1 MPEQNSDTSGKPSRR
16 SSAAGTPRWVKLFA
30 IAAAA
35 VIVLFLAAHLFGL
48 APVSHQ
54 M

>member
-1 MPEQNSDTSGKPSRR
+1 MSDHRPVSEERPVRR
-16 SSAAGTPRWVKLFA
+16 PRQTGTPRWVKLFA
-30 IAAAA
+30 LAAAA
-35 VIVLFLAAHLFGL
+35 LVALFLASHLLGL